1 MQIGWKRN
9 TEKYPQYNLQEYK
22 LGPVIAAHLGSGGMG
37 LGFTG
42 RNSVYH
48 KY

>member
-1 MQIGWKRN
+1 MEKELH
-9 TEKYPQYNLQEYK
+9 EKYPQYNLHRSK

-42 RNSVYH
+42 RNIRLS
-48 KY
+48 